1 MAAVVLASTLLA
13 ACTSDASTRAGGE
26 STDEGAG
33 GSTTT
38 APQVTA
44 PDPEDIPP
52 GTTLRVG
59 DQIEF
64 LQTMLE
70 VAGEDRDFPY
80 EVEYSSFQGGPPM
93 LQAFQGGA
101 VDTGFV
107 ASTPLIFAQAQDQD
121 LFAIAG
127 WAADHSNFSLVTAPG
142 VDIDGWED
150 LAGKRVAY
158 TRGTAMEGALL
169 QAIDEAGVSP
179 DEIETIDIAIT
190 GATAALEAGSA
201 DAAISVEPF
210 TTMYLADNPDA
221 RVAAEAPEIT
231 DRSQFL
237 IASRRTIDD
246 EAKLAA
252 LADYTLRLV
261 RAFAYVREH
270 PDEVAQA
277 IYVERYGLP
286 PERAAE
292 VARTQGVAS
301 FIELPGDIVEQ
312 QQELADLYA
321 EAGQIPHTV
330 DVTAEFDTRLNEI
343 ILAEQERV
351 TEEGS

>member
-1 MAAVVLASTLLA
+1 
-13 ACTSDASTRAGGE
+13 SDASTRAGGE

-107 ASTPLIFAQAQDQD
+107 ASTRLIFAQAQDQD

-127 WAADHSNFSLVTAPG
+127 WAAGHSNFSLVTAP
-142 VDIDGWED
+142 
-150 LAGKRVAY
+150 
-158 TRGTAMEGALL
+158 
-169 QAIDEAGVSP
+169 
-179 DEIETIDIAIT
+179 
-190 GATAALEAGSA
+190 
-201 DAAISVEPF
+201 
-210 TTMYLADNPDA
+210 
-221 RVAAEAPEIT
+221 
-231 DRSQFL
+231 
-237 IASRRTIDD
+237 
-246 EAKLAA
+246 
-252 LADYTLRLV
+252 
-261 RAFAYVREH
+261 
-270 PDEVAQA
+270 
-277 IYVERYGLP
+277 
-286 PERAAE
+286 
-292 VARTQGVAS
+292 
-301 FIELPGDIVEQ
+301 
-312 QQELADLYA
+312 
-321 EAGQIPHTV
+321 
-330 DVTAEFDTRLNEI
+330 
-343 ILAEQERV
+343 
-351 TEEGS
+351 